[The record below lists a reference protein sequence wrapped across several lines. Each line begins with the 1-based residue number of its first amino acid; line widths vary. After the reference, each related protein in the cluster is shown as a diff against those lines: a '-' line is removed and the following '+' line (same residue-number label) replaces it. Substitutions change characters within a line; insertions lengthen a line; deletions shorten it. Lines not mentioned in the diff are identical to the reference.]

1 MLQMEYLCDYVLQE
15 LLGSTTEIIT
25 GVADTGLQEADE
37 ITDLGEQFALSFSI
51 AILKI
56 QFVYFQED
64 KLLIYWG

>member
-37 ITDLGEQFALSFSI
+37 ITDLGEQFALSF
-51 AILKI
+51 LKLWI
-56 QFVYFQED
+56 QCVYFQED
-64 KLLIYWG
+64 KLLIYWR

>member
-1 MLQMEYLCDYVLQE
+1 MEYLSDYVLQE
-15 LLGSTTEIIT
+15 LLGSTAEIIT

>member
-37 ITDLGEQFALSFSI
+37 ITDLGEQFALSFFK
-51 AILKI
+51 LWI
-56 QFVYFQED
+56 QCVYFQED
-64 KLLIYWG
+64 KLLIYWR